1 MKMGLFS
8 LLPETVI
15 KKNRKL
21 ITKSNIRFI
30 LFRPY
35 DSGKMFQEICVPSA
49 DETTG
54 CVWMCGCVS
63 GVCVCVCVCDAAGF
77 GFGGFLHPGAVR

>member
-1 MKMGLFS
+1 MY
-8 LLPETVI
+8 
-15 KKNRKL
+15 
-21 ITKSNIRFI
+21 
-30 LFRPY
+30 RPY

-77 GFGGFLHPGAVR
+77 GFGGFFLGGGCPLFDHLGLAFQSLFCRATTHGAKRMITVF